1 MSTTTFHRTVADI
14 AMTGDA
20 PTTYARLLFPGGRRR
35 ALTMSFDDGRTHD
48 RRLVALFNQHGI
60 RGTFNLNSGHLDRD
74 RYITSADVKSL
85 FAGHEV
91 AVHTVTHPSLP
102 KLTDEQ
108 VACEVME
115 DRVALERLVGYP
127 VRGMAYPGGGAD
139 QRVADLLPRLGIAY
153 SRLVP
158 GTERLDPPLGNP
170 WLWNCTC
177 HHDGCLVHG
186 ERLLASEA
194 CPALLSVWGHSYE
207 FEDKGNWDLI
217 ERFCA
222 LLGGRHDIW
231 YATNVEVF
239 DYLAAARALH
249 VSADGTFIVNAG
261 AEPVWLDFAGRAVA
275 IEPGQVTR
283 P

>member
-1 MSTTTFHRTVADI
+1 
-14 AMTGDA
+14 MTGEA

-48 RRLVALFNQHGI
+48 RRLVAIFNQHGI

-74 RYITSADVKSL
+74 RYITSAEVKSL

-108 VACEVME
+108 VRREVMD
-115 DRVALERLVGYP
+115 DRVALEALVGYA

-139 QRVADLLPRLGIAY
+139 QRVADLLPELGIVY

-158 GTERLDPPLGNP
+158 GTEQLAMPLDQPC
-170 WLWNCTC
+170 LWNCTC
-177 HHDGCLVHG
+177 HHDGCAEQA
-186 ERLLASEA
+186 ERLLTSDA

-207 FEDKGNWDLI
+207 FEDKGNWELI
-217 ERFCA
+217 EQFCA
-222 LLGGRHDIW
+222 RVGGRDDVW
-231 YATNVEVF
+231 YATNIEVF

-249 VSADGTFIVNAG
+249 VSADGSFIANAG
-261 AEPVWLDFAGRAVA
+261 AGSVWLDVAGRAV
-275 IEPGQVTR
+275 ELKPGLITQVQES
-283 P
+283 